1 MGLKNMF
8 GLFEREDFVLP
19 DEEELN
25 EYIEE
30 INEKLAM
37 ASGSERTKLIYMLAN
52 SMVFLNQ
59 LQEKKKPKKPI
70 KLNTKGKWVWVDE

>member
-30 INEKLAM
+30 INEKLTM

-59 LQEKKKPKKPI
+59 LQEKKKQKKPI

>member
-30 INEKLAM
+30 INEKLTM

-70 KLNTKGKWVWVDE
+70 KLNTKGKLVWVDE